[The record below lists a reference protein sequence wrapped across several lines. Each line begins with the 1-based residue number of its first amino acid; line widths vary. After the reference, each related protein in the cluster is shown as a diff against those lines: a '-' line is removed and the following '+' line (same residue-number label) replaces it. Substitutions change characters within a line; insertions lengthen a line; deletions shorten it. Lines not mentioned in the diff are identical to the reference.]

1 MMGIE
6 SQRDGKG
13 RSEIGR
19 RLLDLAVAIVL
30 LLILAPVLMVLAI
43 AIRLDSSG
51 PAFFRQERIGR
62 GGRAFRILKFRT
74 MRVDAESRGVQIT
87 IGRDPRITRVG
98 EILRRYKLDE
108 LPQLLNILRGEMS
121 WVGPRPE
128 VPRYVALYTAE
139 QREILEYR
147 PGLTGPASLKFSD
160 ESSLL
165 AEQPDPERY
174 YREVLIPAKIAED
187 LAYLSGATLLS
198 DAQLLAKTFRRIAG
212 F

>member
-1 MMGIE
+1 MGIE

>member
-19 RLLDLAVAIVL
+19 RLLDLAVAIAL

>member
-6 SQRDGKG
+6 SQRDAKG

-19 RLLDLAVAIVL
+19 RLLDLAVAIAL
-30 LLILAPVLMVLAI
+30 LLILAPILTVLAI

>member
-1 MMGIE
+1 MGIE
-6 SQRDGKG
+6 SQRDAKG

-212 F
+212 C

>member
-1 MMGIE
+1 MGIE

-108 LPQLLNILRGEMS
+108 LPQMINILRGEMS

-212 F
+212 C

>member
-1 MMGIE
+1 MGIE
-6 SQRDGKG
+6 SQRDAKG

-19 RLLDLAVAIVL
+19 RLLDLAVAIAL
-30 LLILAPVLMVLAI
+30 LLILAPILTVLAI

-74 MRVDAESRGVQIT
+74 MRVDAESRGAQIT

-98 EILRRYKLDE
+98 EVLRRYKLDE
-108 LPQLLNILRGEMS
+108 LPQLINILRGEMS
-121 WVGPRPE
+121 LVGPRPE

-165 AEQPDPERY
+165 AAQPDPERY

-212 F
+212 C

>member
-1 MMGIE
+1 MGIE

-19 RLLDLAVAIVL
+19 RLLDLAVAIAL
-30 LLILAPVLMVLAI
+30 LLILAPVLTVLAI

-98 EILRRYKLDE
+98 EVLRRYKLDE